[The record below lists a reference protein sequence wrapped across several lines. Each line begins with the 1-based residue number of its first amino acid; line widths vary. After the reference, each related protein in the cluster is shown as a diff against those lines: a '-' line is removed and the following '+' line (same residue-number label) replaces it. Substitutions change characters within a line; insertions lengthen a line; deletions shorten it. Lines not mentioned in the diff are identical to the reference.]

1 MDQTTAITAGM
12 TIVLASGGTMLPV
25 VVGAAIVGV
34 GIGLCLHAAGANEP
48 SDMLNPYYWTKAAP
62 TIIGS
67 AIVPYGEIK
76 SIAKGLQLLDKVG
89 LPLFDEGRVIL
100 MSIIKINTY
109 NNFKEMILEE
119 SRGIFYSNAI
129 DWGYSYFGLSIL
141 E

>member
-1 MDQTTAITAGM
+1 M

-25 VVGAAIVGV
+25 VVGAAIVGM

-48 SDMLNPYYWTKAAP
+48 SDMLNPYYWTKAAS

-67 AIVPYGEIK
+67 AIVPYEEIK

-89 LPLFDEGRVIL
+89 LSLFDEGRVIL

-109 NNFKEMILEE
+109 NNFKEMIL
-119 SRGIFYSNAI
+119 
-129 DWGYSYFGLSIL
+129 
-141 E
+141 

>member
-1 MDQTTAITAGM
+1 M

-25 VVGAAIVGV
+25 VEGTAIVGV

-76 SIAKGLQLLDKVG
+76 SIAK
-89 LPLFDEGRVIL
+89 
-100 MSIIKINTY
+100 
-109 NNFKEMILEE
+109 
-119 SRGIFYSNAI
+119 
-129 DWGYSYFGLSIL
+129 
-141 E
+141 